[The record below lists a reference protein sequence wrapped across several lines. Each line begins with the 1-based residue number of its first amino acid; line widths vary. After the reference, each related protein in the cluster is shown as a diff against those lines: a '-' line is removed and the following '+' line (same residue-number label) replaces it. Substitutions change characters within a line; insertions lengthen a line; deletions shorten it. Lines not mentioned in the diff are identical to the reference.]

1 MTGRQAL
8 WLATFGSVTL
18 MAGALA
24 FQYIGGM
31 PPCKMCYWQR
41 YPHIIAIAIGA
52 LALGLSNRMLTLAG
66 AAAALTTSAIGFF
79 HAGVERGF
87 WEGPT
92 SCTSASIGGLTADE
106 LFDQIMAAPIVRC
119 DEIPWEML
127 GLSMAGWNAVISL
140 ALACLWLLAWRRA

>member
-1 MTGRQAL
+1 
-8 WLATFGSVTL
+8 

-41 YPHIIAIAIGA
+41 YPHIVAIAIGA
-52 LALGLSNRMLTLAG
+52 LALGLSNRALTLAG
-66 AAAALTTSAIGFF
+66 AAAALTTSGIGFY
-79 HAGVERGF
+79 HAGVERGL

-92 SCTSASIGGLTADE
+92 SCTSAPIGGLSADE

-140 ALACLWLLAWRRA
+140 GLTCLWLLAWRRA